1 MKISNAREKFRLI
14 LIVGASLLVIGIN
27 SQAQDSTKQTN
38 ATEPPPKPKPVKNTF
53 GSQWIIENQTVMVPV
68 KGTLELDFQHRFGVV
83 GNGYQDFWGLFSPSF
98 DIRIGASYSPVKNLD
113 LGIGITKTGLLWDGS
128 AKYAIIQQTNGVYPV
143 SVTFFGDAAI
153 NTFKDA
159 ALYDG
164 SPVMHNSDRWTFFS
178 SLIIARKITDRLSV
192 QITPSLSHQNA
203 VGGYYT
209 KNDTSGST
217 IYKSMYHDHFAI
229 AVCARYKFSTYSSII
244 FDYDQ
249 PITKHPD
256 FNPNPNLSLG
266 IEITTSGHCFQM
278 FVTNYSLLN
287 PQNNNLWN
295 RNSPFSYTDKSTG
308 TSVSGGQWVIGFNL
322 TKLWNY

>member
-1 MKISNAREKFRLI
+1 
-14 LIVGASLLVIGIN
+14 
-27 SQAQDSTKQTN
+27 
-38 ATEPPPKPKPVKNTF
+38 
-53 GSQWIIENQTVMVPV
+53 
-68 KGTLELDFQHRFGVV
+68 VV

-98 DIRIGASYSPVKNLD
+98 NIRIGASYCPIKNLD
-113 LGIGITKTGLLWDGS
+113 VGIGITKTGLLWDGS
-128 AKYAIIQQTNGVYPV
+128 AKYSIIQQTNGVYPI

-164 SPVMHNSDRWTFFS
+164 SPIVHNSDRWTFFS
-178 SLIIARKITDRLSV
+178 SLIFARKINERLSV
-192 QITPSLSHQNA
+192 QVTPSLSHQNA
-203 VGGYYT
+203 VAGYYT
-209 KNDTSGST
+209 KNDTSGSAV
-217 IYKSMYHDHFAI
+217 YKSMYHDHFAI
-229 AVCARYKFSTYSSII
+229 AICARYKFSTYSSII

-256 FNPNPNLSLG
+256 YNPNPNLSLG

-295 RNSPFSYTDKSTG
+295 RNSPFSYTDKATG
-308 TSVSGGQWVIGFNL
+308 TSVPGGQWAIGFNL